1 MNRVTKVAF
10 IDKKIKDAFEKLK
23 NGKTEDRELYKF
35 LKRAINDL
43 KEDPTCGIAIPKRL
57 IPKEYIKKHRIDNLW
72 KYNLPNAWR
81 LLYTIKGNEV
91 MIVSVILEWLPH
103 KEYERRFKY

>member
-1 MNRVTKVAF
+1 MRVTKVGF
-10 IDKKIKDAFEKLK
+10 IDRKIKKAFEKLK

-35 LKRAINDL
+35 LNRAIDDL
-43 KEDPTCGIAIPKRL
+43 KRDPACGISIPKKL
-57 IPKEYIKKHRIDNLW
+57 IPKEYVKKYHVDNLW

-91 MIVSVILEWLPH
+91 VIVSVILEWLPH